1 MMIELQSWMQTFL
14 QLLNTT
20 FAERVW
26 FAGLQ
31 GSYARGEATE
41 TSDIDLVV
49 ILDQLTPADIQSYHT
64 ILDRMPHREKICG
77 FLSGKKEILNWEP
90 ADLFQFYYDTQPI
103 LGSLDDLLPML
114 DDTAVCRAIKIG
126 AGNIY
131 HGCVHNMLYEK
142 NDEILKGLY
151 KAASFVVQAICF
163 FQTGRYIHR
172 QSDLVAFVSPEEQL
186 IVKTFM
192 DLKKDG
198 KVNFLPMSEDLFAW
212 SAKWIT
218 Q

>member
-20 FAERVW
+20 FADRVW

-126 AGNIY
+126 AGNVY

-163 FQTGRYIHR
+163 FQTGRYVNR
-172 QSDLVAFVSPEEQL
+172 QSDLLAVVSPEEQL

-192 DLKKDG
+192 DFKKGG
-198 KVNFLPMSEDLFAW
+198 KVDFLPMSEALFAW

>member
-64 ILDRMPHREKICG
+64 ILDRMPHREKNLR
-77 FLSGKKEILNWEP
+77 LSLRKEGNSELG
-90 ADLFQFYYDTQPI
+90 TG
-103 LGSLDDLLPML
+103 GSLPVLL
-114 DDTAVCRAIKIG
+114 
-126 AGNIY
+126 
-131 HGCVHNMLYEK
+131 
-142 NDEILKGLY
+142 
-151 KAASFVVQAICF
+151 
-163 FQTGRYIHR
+163 
-172 QSDLVAFVSPEEQL
+172 
-186 IVKTFM
+186 
-192 DLKKDG
+192 
-198 KVNFLPMSEDLFAW
+198 
-212 SAKWIT
+212 
-218 Q
+218 